1 MRKLMVF
8 MAAMGILFL
17 SGCTDNTESSISKDS
32 VSEIESSAVQEVPP
46 EESVDLEESPLPDA
60 VVPDPL
66 QKMDI
71 QICVVDQEGNP
82 APNIETT
89 LSYYLPTKYDPDD
102 PPTDNSPI
110 HYEKK
115 MDIQICVV
123 DQEGNP
129 APNIE
134 TTLSYY
140 LPTKYDPD
148 DPPTDNS
155 PIHYEMLYAHYTD
168 QNGLTPVYSDIPATL
183 YEIRLSNHSLPHE
196 EEPEMYYVP
205 AEELVQTKGLCTV
218 TWHGESYRSASE
230 QRTVA
235 MAFRALNENGE
246 PIVNAKVSFYSIRD
260 KNPNSSDKYP
270 DYGTELPIIITGWT
284 DPDGRFYYAFPS
296 ASDEHVRDG
305 FSYHGIIEA
314 GGKKAEGDITLDGG
328 YTELVLTLK

>member
-1 MRKLMVF
+1 MF
-8 MAAMGILFL
+8 
-17 SGCTDNTESSISKDS
+17 ISKDS

-66 QKMDI
+66 Q
-71 QICVVDQEGNP
+71 
-82 APNIETT
+82 
-89 LSYYLPTKYDPDD
+89 
-102 PPTDNSPI
+102 
-110 HYEKK
+110 K

>member
-110 HYEKK
+110 HYE
-115 MDIQICVV
+115 
-123 DQEGNP
+123 
-129 APNIE
+129 
-134 TTLSYY
+134 
-140 LPTKYDPD
+140 
-148 DPPTDNS
+148 
-155 PIHYEMLYAHYTD
+155 MLYAHYTD

-196 EEPEMYYVP
+196 EEPEIYYVP

-235 MAFRALNENGE
+235 MAFRALNENGK
-246 PIVNAKVSFYSIRD
+246 PIANAKVSFYSIRD
-260 KNPNSSDKYP
+260 KNPNPNDKYP
-270 DYGTELPIIITGWT
+270 DYGTELPMIITGWT

>member
-66 QKMDI
+66 Q
-71 QICVVDQEGNP
+71 
-82 APNIETT
+82 
-89 LSYYLPTKYDPDD
+89 
-102 PPTDNSPI
+102 
-110 HYEKK
+110 K

-314 GGKKAEGDITLDGG
+314 GGKKAEGDITLGGG

>member
-17 SGCTDNTESSISKDS
+17 SGCTDNTESSISKDF

-71 QICVVDQEGNP
+71 QICVVDQE
-82 APNIETT
+82 E
-89 LSYYLPTKYDPDD
+89 
-102 PPTDNSPI
+102 
-110 HYEKK
+110 
-115 MDIQICVV
+115 
-123 DQEGNP
+123 NP

>member
-71 QICVVDQEGNP
+71 QICVVDQE
-82 APNIETT
+82 E
-89 LSYYLPTKYDPDD
+89 
-102 PPTDNSPI
+102 
-110 HYEKK
+110 
-115 MDIQICVV
+115 
-123 DQEGNP
+123 NP

-305 FSYHGIIEA
+305 YSYHGIIEV
-314 GGKKAEGDITLDGG
+314 GGKKAEGDISLNGG

>member
-8 MAAMGILFL
+8 MAAMEILFL

-66 QKMDI
+66 Q
-71 QICVVDQEGNP
+71 
-82 APNIETT
+82 
-89 LSYYLPTKYDPDD
+89 
-102 PPTDNSPI
+102 
-110 HYEKK
+110 K

>member
-71 QICVVDQEGNP
+71 QICVVDQE
-82 APNIETT
+82 E
-89 LSYYLPTKYDPDD
+89 
-102 PPTDNSPI
+102 
-110 HYEKK
+110 
-115 MDIQICVV
+115 
-123 DQEGNP
+123 NP

>member
-17 SGCTDNTESSISKDS
+17 SGCTDNTEPSISKDS

-66 QKMDI
+66 Q
-71 QICVVDQEGNP
+71 
-82 APNIETT
+82 
-89 LSYYLPTKYDPDD
+89 
-102 PPTDNSPI
+102 
-110 HYEKK
+110 K

>member
-1 MRKLMVF
+1 M
-8 MAAMGILFL
+8 
-17 SGCTDNTESSISKDS
+17 
-32 VSEIESSAVQEVPP
+32 QEVPP

-66 QKMDI
+66 
-71 QICVVDQEGNP
+71 
-82 APNIETT
+82 
-89 LSYYLPTKYDPDD
+89 
-102 PPTDNSPI
+102 
-110 HYEKK
+110 KK

>member
-66 QKMDI
+66 Q
-71 QICVVDQEGNP
+71 
-82 APNIETT
+82 
-89 LSYYLPTKYDPDD
+89 
-102 PPTDNSPI
+102 
-110 HYEKK
+110 K

>member
-110 HYEKK
+110 HYE
-115 MDIQICVV
+115 
-123 DQEGNP
+123 
-129 APNIE
+129 
-134 TTLSYY
+134 
-140 LPTKYDPD
+140 
-148 DPPTDNS
+148 
-155 PIHYEMLYAHYTD
+155 MLYAHYTD
-168 QNGLTPVYSDIPATL
+168 QNGLTPVYSGIPATL

-314 GGKKAEGDITLDGG
+314 GGKKAEGDISLNGG

>member
-46 EESVDLEESPLPDA
+46 EESVDLEESSLPDA

-66 QKMDI
+66 Q
-71 QICVVDQEGNP
+71 
-82 APNIETT
+82 
-89 LSYYLPTKYDPDD
+89 
-102 PPTDNSPI
+102 
-110 HYEKK
+110 K

-246 PIVNAKVSFYSIRD
+246 PIVNAKVSSYSIRD

-284 DPDGRFYYAFPS
+284 DHLQVMNMSGTDSRIMGLLRQA
-296 ASDEHVRDG
+296 AKKQR
-305 FSYHGIIEA
+305 GI
-314 GGKKAEGDITLDGG
+314 
-328 YTELVLTLK
+328 

>member
-46 EESVDLEESPLPDA
+46 EASVDLEESPLPDA

-66 QKMDI
+66 Q
-71 QICVVDQEGNP
+71 
-82 APNIETT
+82 
-89 LSYYLPTKYDPDD
+89 
-102 PPTDNSPI
+102 
-110 HYEKK
+110 K

-270 DYGTELPIIITGWT
+270 DYGTELPMIITGWT

>member
-1 MRKLMVF
+1 

-66 QKMDI
+66 Q
-71 QICVVDQEGNP
+71 
-82 APNIETT
+82 
-89 LSYYLPTKYDPDD
+89 
-102 PPTDNSPI
+102 
-110 HYEKK
+110 K

>member
-1 MRKLMVF
+1 

-110 HYEKK
+110 HYE
-115 MDIQICVV
+115 
-123 DQEGNP
+123 
-129 APNIE
+129 
-134 TTLSYY
+134 
-140 LPTKYDPD
+140 
-148 DPPTDNS
+148 
-155 PIHYEMLYAHYTD
+155 MLYAHYTD

-196 EEPEMYYVP
+196 EEPEIYYVP

-235 MAFRALNENGE
+235 MAFRALNENGK
-246 PIVNAKVSFYSIRD
+246 PIANAKVSFYSIRD
-260 KNPNSSDKYP
+260 KNPNPNDKYP
-270 DYGTELPIIITGWT
+270 DYGTELPMIITGWT

>member
-1 MRKLMVF
+1 MRKLIVF

-46 EESVDLEESPLPDA
+46 EESIDLEESPLPDA

-66 QKMDI
+66 
-71 QICVVDQEGNP
+71 
-82 APNIETT
+82 
-89 LSYYLPTKYDPDD
+89 
-102 PPTDNSPI
+102 
-110 HYEKK
+110 KK

-196 EEPEMYYVP
+196 EEPEIYYVP

-314 GGKKAEGDITLDGG
+314 GGKKAEGDISLNGG